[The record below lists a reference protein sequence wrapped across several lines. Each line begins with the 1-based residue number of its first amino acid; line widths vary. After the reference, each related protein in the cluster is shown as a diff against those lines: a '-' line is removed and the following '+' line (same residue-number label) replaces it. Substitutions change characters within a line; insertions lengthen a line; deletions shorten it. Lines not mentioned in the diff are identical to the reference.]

1 MRQVGIVIVT
11 YNSAAE
17 IGACL
22 DAAIATG
29 AEVLV
34 IDNASTDGTPD
45 QVRRRG
51 VALIVNPVNRG
62 FAAAVNQGIR
72 LVTTEF
78 ILLLNPDAVVHSG
91 SLEPLRAACAAPGA
105 GAAGGKLVDS
115 QGAVQAGFSVR
126 RLPTPVVLAFEV
138 LLVNRLWPGNPANWH
153 YRCYDL
159 KYDEPAA
166 VEQPAGAFLMIRRQ
180 VWEDLGGLD
189 EQFYPIWFEDV
200 DFCKRLRNRGYGVYY
215 EPGAVAT
222 HEGGH
227 SIRKILLENRELYW
241 YGSLLKYAFKHF
253 HSGTSRGLCL
263 AVLVGSLLRM
273 AMGIVLQ
280 RSLRPVWIYRRVM
293 GLSGRYLLFGP
304 STSYK
309 VGQDS

>member
-1 MRQVGIVIVT
+1 MRDVGIVIVT
-11 YNSAAE
+11 YNSASE

-22 DAAIATG
+22 DAAMSTG
-29 AEVLV
+29 AEVIV
-34 IDNASTDGTPD
+34 VDNASTDGTLEL
-45 QVRRRG
+45 VRQRRG
-51 VALIVNPVNRG
+51 AALVANPVNRG

-72 LVTTEF
+72 LVTADY
-78 ILLLNPDAVVHSG
+78 ILLLNPDAVLKG
-91 SLEPLRAACAAPGA
+91 SLKPLRAACAVPGA
-105 GAAGGKLVDS
+105 GAAGGKLVDF

-138 LLVNRLWPGNPANWH
+138 LLVNRLWPGNPANCH

-159 KYDEPAA
+159 KYDEPAE

-180 VWEDLGGLD
+180 VWEELGGLD

-200 DFCKRLRNRGYGVYY
+200 DFCKRLRDRGYHVYF
-215 EPGAVAT
+215 EPDAVAA
-222 HEGGH
+222 HRGGH

-253 HSGTSRGLCL
+253 HSGASRLLCL
-263 AVLVGSLLRM
+263 AVLVGSLMRM

-280 RSLRPVWIYRRVM
+280 RSPRPILAYGRVM
-293 GLSGRYLLFGP
+293 RLAGRYFLFGP
-304 STSYK
+304 GKMGVPSFS
-309 VGQDS
+309 

>member
-22 DAAIATG
+22 DAAMATG
-29 AEVLV
+29 AELLV
-34 IDNASTDGTPD
+34 VDNASTDGTPN
-45 QVRRRG
+45 QVRQRG
-51 VALIVNPVNRG
+51 AAVVANPVNRG

-72 LVTTEF
+72 LVTAEF
-78 ILLLNPDAVVHSG
+78 ILLLNPDAVLKKG
-91 SLEPLRAACAAPGA
+91 SLEALRAACAAPGV
-105 GAAGGKLVDS
+105 GAAAGKLVDF

-126 RLPTPVVLAFEV
+126 RLPTPLVLALEV
-138 LLVNRLWPGNPANWH
+138 LLVNRLWPRNPANWH

-159 KYDEPAA
+159 SYDEPAE
-166 VEQPAGAFLMIRRQ
+166 VEQPAGAFLMVRRQ

-200 DFCKRLRNRGYGVYY
+200 DFCKRLRDHGYRVRY
-215 EPGAVAT
+215 EPRAVAA
-222 HEGGH
+222 HRGGH

-253 HSGTSRGLCL
+253 HPGASRVLCL
-263 AVLVGSLLRM
+263 AVLIGSLMRM
-273 AMGIVLQ
+273 VMATILQ
-280 RSLRPVWIYRRVM
+280 GSLRAVLVYGRVM
-293 GLSGRYLLFGP
+293 GLAARYLLFGP
-304 STSYK
+304 SS
-309 VGQDS
+309 S

>member
-1 MRQVGIVIVT
+1 MRDVGIVIVT

-22 DAAIATG
+22 DAAMATG

-34 IDNASTDGTPD
+34 VDNASSDGTLAE
-45 QVRRRG
+45 VRQRG
-51 VALIVNPVNRG
+51 APVVANPVNRG
-62 FAAAVNQGIR
+62 FAGAVNQGIR
-72 LVTTEF
+72 LVPSDY
-78 ILLLNPDAVVHSG
+78 ILLLNPDAVLKG
-91 SLEPLRAACAAPGA
+91 SLEPLRAACAAPGV
-105 GAAGGKLVDS
+105 GAAGGKLVDF

-126 RLPTPVVLAFEV
+126 RLPTPLVLALEI

-159 KYDEPAA
+159 RYDEPAE

-200 DFCKRLRNRGYGVYY
+200 DFCKRLRARGYRVYY
-215 EPGAVAT
+215 EPGSVAV
-222 HEGGH
+222 HRGGH
-227 SIRKILLENRELYW
+227 SIQKILLENRELYW

-253 HSGTSRGLCL
+253 HSGASRSLCL
-263 AVLVGSLLRM
+263 AVLVG
-273 AMGIVLQ
+273 
-280 RSLRPVWIYRRVM
+280 
-293 GLSGRYLLFGP
+293 
-304 STSYK
+304 
-309 VGQDS
+309 

>member
-1 MRQVGIVIVT
+1 MRQVGIVIIT

-22 DAAIATG
+22 DAAMATG

-34 IDNASTDGTPD
+34 IDNASSDGTLD
-45 QVRRRG
+45 QVRQRG
-51 VALIVNPVNRG
+51 AAVIANPVNRG
-62 FAAAVNQGIR
+62 FAAAVNQGIH
-72 LVTTEF
+72 LVTAEY
-78 ILLLNPDAVVHSG
+78 ILLLNPDAVILEG
-91 SLEPLRAACAAPGA
+91 SLEPLRAACASPGA
-105 GAAGGKLVDS
+105 GAAGGKLVDF
-115 QGAVQAGFSVR
+115 QGVVQTGFTVR
-126 RLPTPVVLAFEV
+126 RLPTPLVLAFEV

-159 KYDEPAA
+159 KYDEPAE

-200 DFCKRLRNRGYGVYY
+200 DFCKRLRDHGYRVYY
-215 EPGAVAT
+215 EPGAVAR
-222 HEGGH
+222 HQGGH

-253 HSGTSRGLCL
+253 HSGASRVLCL
-263 AVLVGSLLRM
+263 AVLVGSLMRM
-273 AMGIVLQ
+273 AMAIVLQ
-280 RSLRPVWIYRRVM
+280 RSLRPVLIYGRVM

-304 STSYK
+304 SFS
-309 VGQDS
+309 

>member
-1 MRQVGIVIVT
+1 MRDVGIVIVT

-22 DAAIATG
+22 DAAMATG

-34 IDNASTDGTPD
+34 VDNASSDGTLAE
-45 QVRRRG
+45 VRQRG
-51 VALIVNPVNRG
+51 APVVANPVNRG
-62 FAAAVNQGIR
+62 FAGAVNQGIR
-72 LVTTEF
+72 LVPSDY
-78 ILLLNPDAVVHSG
+78 ILLLNPDAVLKG
-91 SLEPLRAACAAPGA
+91 SLEPLRAACAAPGV
-105 GAAGGKLVDS
+105 GAAGGKLVDF

-126 RLPTPVVLAFEV
+126 RLPTPLVLALEI

-159 KYDEPAA
+159 RYDEPAE

-200 DFCKRLRNRGYGVYY
+200 DFCKRLRARGYRVYY
-215 EPGAVAT
+215 EPGSVAV
-222 HEGGH
+222 HRGGH
-227 SIRKILLENRELYW
+227 SIQKILLENRELYW

-253 HSGTSRGLCL
+253 HSGASRSLCL
-263 AVLVGSLLRM
+263 AVLVGSIMRM

-280 RSLRPVWIYRRVM
+280 MSLSPVLVYGRVM
-293 GLSGRYLLFGP
+293 GLASRYLLFGP
-304 STSYK
+304 SFS
-309 VGQDS
+309 

>member
-1 MRQVGIVIVT
+1 MRDVGIVIVT

-22 DAAIATG
+22 EAAMATG

-34 IDNASTDGTPD
+34 VDNASSDGTLAE
-45 QVRRRG
+45 VRQRG
-51 VALIVNPVNRG
+51 APVVANPVNRG

-72 LVTTEF
+72 LVPSDY
-78 ILLLNPDAVVHSG
+78 ILLLNPDAVLKG

-105 GAAGGKLVDS
+105 GAAGGKLVDF

-126 RLPTPVVLAFEV
+126 RLPTPLVLALEI
-138 LLVNRLWPGNPANWH
+138 LLVNRLWPGNPANWY

-159 KYDEPAA
+159 RYDERAE

-200 DFCKRLRNRGYGVYY
+200 DFCKRLRARGYRVYY
-215 EPGAVAT
+215 EPGSVAV
-222 HEGGH
+222 HRGGH
-227 SIRKILLENRELYW
+227 SIQKILLEKRELYW

-253 HSGTSRGLCL
+253 HSGASRSLCL
-263 AVLVGSLLRM
+263 AVLAGSLMRM

-280 RSLRPVWIYRRVM
+280 MSLSPVLVYGRVM
-293 GLSGRYLLFGP
+293 GLAGRYLLFGP
-304 STSYK
+304 SFS
-309 VGQDS
+309 